1 VTDSR
6 SKLDQFAKRSAA
18 IDARMIEIE
27 QLRREFTVLAAEDD
41 QAALQRIMKLDAEAT
56 NLRRELSLLSDAAA
70 EIRHQQVQA
79 AEAAAKQER
88 EQREAEGRKLAVEVQ
103 SVNHQIDTTLIQ
115 VRQMFQRRAELI
127 GALNNCKI
135 MNAGIGKV
143 GAAFRSLG
151 DPLWDTSNAQ
161 GRLLSTL
168 LAGIAEFERELI
180 RERTGEGR
188 KRAMAAGVK
197 FGRKPKLSDYQRKE
211 AIKRRAAGETLAS
224 IAKSYA
230 VDISMISRL

>member
-103 SVNHQIDTTLIQ
+103 SVNP
-115 VRQMFQRRAELI
+115 
-127 GALNNCKI
+127 
-135 MNAGIGKV
+135 
-143 GAAFRSLG
+143 
-151 DPLWDTSNAQ
+151 DPSQADVSAP
-161 GRLLSTL
+161 R
-168 LAGIAEFERELI
+168 
-180 RERTGEGR
+180 
-188 KRAMAAGVK
+188 
-197 FGRKPKLSDYQRKE
+197 
-211 AIKRRAAGETLAS
+211 
-224 IAKSYA
+224 
-230 VDISMISRL
+230 